1 MNLWKLK
8 VNYWKTNK
16 DKQIKT
22 SIIMMD
28 VFILLLFNGLLNND
42 KNQITDKLLSSL
54 IKFYLIKF
62 YHLIIEIK
70 PVQ

>member
-28 VFILLLFNGLLNND
+28 VFILLLFNRLLNND
-42 KNQITDKLLSSL
+42 KNQITDKLLSYL

-70 PVQ
+70 LVQ